1 MSSKEQVGKLEE
13 QEAKRKEK
21 LWTKDFVLL
30 GLSCLFLFLAFEM
43 LLPALPLYVAQIGG
57 STSEIGIV
65 MGCFTLTAVLIR
77 PVSGY
82 AADTYGKKLLL
93 IIGGVL
99 CLVATGFYYAAI
111 SVTGLLIIRLLHGFG
126 FGIATTL
133 YGTMASDMVPPSRMG
148 EGMGYF
154 GLANTIAISIGPFFG
169 VIIMESLGY
178 QTLIM
183 VSGSILSLA
192 CIFNL
197 IVKATAHRPASRMP
211 DIAEA
216 DSAFTAIAHGAVV
229 IEPAIEHSSE
239 PIQVRELDSKAPEQ
253 AMLSSQLKDKT
264 AISWSSRLVERKALF
279 PSLLGM
285 MAGFGFGGILSFIT
299 LFGKEVGIANIGYFF
314 LVVSL
319 FEVLV
324 RLVSGRIFDTK
335 GPFWVIFPSAILTC
349 IATIIL
355 SYAGSM
361 VTMLVAAA
369 FFGLGFGAMFPA
381 LQAWVITRVDPES
394 RGSATATFYNLFDIG
409 IASGAILLGIIAGM
423 TGYGMMFRLSSL
435 TYVVLIAM
443 YMVYE
448 FRAQKAS

>member
-1 MSSKEQVGKLEE
+1 MSSNKNVQ
-13 QEAKRKEK
+13 QQSAKINEK

-57 STSEIGIV
+57 STSEIGMV

-77 PVSGY
+77 PFSGY
-82 AADTYGKKLLL
+82 AADTFGKKLLL
-93 IIGGVL
+93 IIGGIL
-99 CLVATGFYYAAI
+99 CLVATGFYYAAAT
-111 SVTGLLIIRLLHGFG
+111 VLWLLVIRLLHGFG

-154 GLANTIAISIGPFFG
+154 GLANTVAISIGPFLG
-169 VIIMESLGY
+169 VIIMEGLGY
-178 QTLIM
+178 QTLII
-183 VSGSILSLA
+183 VSASILSVA
-192 CIFNL
+192 CILNL
-197 IVKATAHRPASRMP
+197 IVKATAHLPASSKP
-211 DIAEA
+211 LEAETI
-216 DSAFTAIAHGAVV
+216 TALSQVAGSTDRA
-229 IEPAIEHSSE
+229 PAN
-239 PIQVRELDSKAPEQ
+239 ELAGTASKLTAP
-253 AMLSSQLKDKT
+253 ALDRLPPLKEEV
-264 AISWSSRLVERKALF
+264 AISWASRLVERKALF

-314 LVVSL
+314 LVVSV

-324 RLVSGRIFDTK
+324 RLISGRIFDTK

-349 IATIIL
+349 VATLIL
-355 SYAGSM
+355 SYAGTM
-361 VTMLVAAA
+361 ATMLVSAA

-381 LQAWVITRVDPES
+381 LQAWVINRVDPES

-409 IASGAILLGIIAGM
+409 IAAGAILLGIIAGM

-443 YMVYE
+443 YLFYE
-448 FRAQKAS
+448 FRTGKDTTGPSS